1 MSSAHSAWFLR
12 FPRSKSLERILA
24 VALWAVSVW
33 PMWRWWARRLSE
45 PFDADVAAW
54 IVFAAFAAILWRRTR
69 TARSE
74 SSPHLVAALPTWKW
88 LWAAGFL
95 ALFHLARTALPPT
108 ASGVFAVL
116 AGLPLLLPEG
126 TAQGPVPPPLAALAL
141 MGLPSAMILDFLL
154 GYPLRVFATRFAAL
168 LLSAAGLP
176 VARSGVELSVDG
188 ASVFV
193 DAPCAGVR
201 MLGAGLVLAFSLA
214 QTFGFRFRR
223 TALLAVAG
231 LAAVILAN
239 VARVTVL
246 ALLAAEGVSLSRT
259 AHEVVG
265 CFSLLPA
272 AALCA
277 LAALALARRGR

>member
-1 MSSAHSAWFLR
+1 M
-12 FPRSKSLERILA
+12 ERIAA
-24 VALWAVSVW
+24 VALWAASAW

-54 IVFAAFAAILWRRTR
+54 CVFVAFAAMLWRRAG
-69 TARSE
+69 TA
-74 SSPHLVAALPTWKW
+74 AAKVPLPTWKW

-126 TAQGPVPPPLAALAL
+126 TGQGPVPPPLAALAL
-141 MGLPSAMILDFLL
+141 MGLPSAMILDFLI
-154 GYPLRVFATRFAAL
+154 GYPLRVFATRLAAL

-201 MLGAGLVLAFSLA
+201 MLGAGLVLAFALA

-231 LAAVILAN
+231 LAAVILVN

-246 ALLAAEGVSLSRT
+246 ALFAAEGVALSRT

-265 CFSLLPA
+265 CFALLPG

-277 LAALALARRGR
+277 LTAFAMARRGR

>member
-1 MSSAHSAWFLR
+1 MMRGGKGLYVG
-12 FPRSKSLERILA
+12 ERIAA
-24 VALWAVSVW
+24 VALWAASVW

-45 PFDADVAAW
+45 PFDADAVAW
-54 IVFAAFAAILWRRTR
+54 CVFVAFAAMLWRRAG
-69 TARSE
+69 TA
-74 SSPHLVAALPTWKW
+74 AAKVPLPTWKW

-246 ALLAAEGVSLSRT
+246 ALFAAEGVALSRT

-265 CFSLLPA
+265 CLALLPG

-277 LAALALARRGR
+277 LAAFAMARRGR